1 MAIGKEQR
9 AEDGYRKRKSIR
21 IKGYLTMDHLAMA
34 EGWDPSFEDSRCGG
48 EVMELGLNG
57 PEAIPMVM
65 KFRPSRPLQGSF
77 ALADDGIR
85 DQEAAPSWRYL
96 LTVALRLSV
105 LVPTRV
111 CPGAASCTVVTDDR

>member
-1 MAIGKEQR
+1 MFGHKFRDKAI
-9 AEDGYRKRKSIR
+9 

-48 EVMELGLNG
+48 EVMESGLNG

>member
-48 EVMELGLNG
+48 EVMESGLNG

-65 KFRPSRPLQGSF
+65 KFRPSSPL
-77 ALADDGIR
+77 
-85 DQEAAPSWRYL
+85 
-96 LTVALRLSV
+96 
-105 LVPTRV
+105 
-111 CPGAASCTVVTDDR
+111 